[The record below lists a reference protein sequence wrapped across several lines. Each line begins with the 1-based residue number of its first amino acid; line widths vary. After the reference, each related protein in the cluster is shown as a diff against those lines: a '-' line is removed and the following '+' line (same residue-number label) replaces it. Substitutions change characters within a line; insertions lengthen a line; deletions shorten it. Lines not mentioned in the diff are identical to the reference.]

1 MYTTLGSPLCGSRS
15 PDFPHRLRLNQRVEG
30 ISIDSTQYRKGSEFF
45 VLSYFYP
52 LVREKKSYPFGVY
65 YYLSKSLL
73 GTLHELKR
81 GLLHALRRL
90 LYCDLVL
97 E

>member
-45 VLSYFYP
+45 VLSHFYP
-52 LVREKKSYPFGVY
+52 LVREKKSICLGY

-73 GTLHELKR
+73 GTPHEPEK
-81 GLLHALRRL
+81 GLLHARRL
-90 LYCDLVL
+90 LLYYDL
-97 E
+97 EHE

>member
-1 MYTTLGSPLCGSRS
+1 MYTTLGSTLYESRS
-15 PDFPHRLRLNQRVEG
+15 PDIPHRLRLNQRAEG
-30 ISIDSTQYRKGSEFF
+30 ISIDSTQCHKGSEFF
-45 VLSYFYP
+45 VSNHSYH
-52 LVREKKSYPFGVY
+52 LVREKTGYLSGVY
-65 YYLSKSLL
+65 CYLSKSLL

>member
-15 PDFPHRLRLNQRVEG
+15 PDFLHRLRLNQRVEG

-45 VLSYFYP
+45 VLSHFYP
-52 LVREKKSYPFGVY
+52 LVREKKSYLSGVY

-73 GTLHELKR
+73 CTLHEPEK
-81 GLLHALRRL
+81 GLFHARRL
-90 LYCDLVL
+90 LLYYDL
-97 E
+97 EHE

>member
-15 PDFPHRLRLNQRVEG
+15 PDFPHRLRPNQRVEG

-52 LVREKKSYPFGVY
+52 LVREKKSYLSGVY

-73 GTLHELKR
+73 GTPHEPEK
-81 GLLHALRRL
+81 GLLHERRL
-90 LYCDLVL
+90 LLYYDL
-97 E
+97 EHE

>member
-45 VLSYFYP
+45 VLSHFYP
-52 LVREKKSYPFGVY
+52 LVRENADSSIKCNGMTKVV
-65 YYLSKSLL
+65 
-73 GTLHELKR
+73 
-81 GLLHALRRL
+81 
-90 LYCDLVL
+90 LVL
-97 E
+97 HSEI